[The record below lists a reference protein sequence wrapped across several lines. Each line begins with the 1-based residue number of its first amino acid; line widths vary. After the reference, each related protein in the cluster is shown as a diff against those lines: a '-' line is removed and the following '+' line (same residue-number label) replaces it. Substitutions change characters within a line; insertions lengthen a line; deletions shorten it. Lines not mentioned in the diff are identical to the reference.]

1 MDPQTKLTKVQAII
15 KRFASK
21 MSVLAAQKNKVIAT
35 AQQSNDSDAL
45 AQAQEKIKNL

>member
-1 MDPQTKLTKVQAII
+1 MNPQTKLTKVQAII

-21 MSVLAAQKNKVIAT
+21 MSALDAQKNKVITT
-35 AQQSNDSDAL
+35 AQQSDDADAL